1 MNFFLQMVFA
11 GLSQGAIYA
20 LIAYGFNITF
30 WTVKVV
36 NFAHGSFLMLCVMLS
51 LAAFQAG
58 APLALALAGGIVA
71 TALLVAGLERVAVR
85 PVLHHGSGMGW
96 VVSTLGTGIVL
107 QALASLIW
115 GAQAMAFPPVIFGP
129 TDYLPVFGVRL
140 SLQLLLIVAAAV
152 AVMAALEYVRRR
164 TLWGKALRAAA
175 ADPDAARLRGIPVQR
190 YVTASFLISGALAG
204 LAGILI
210 APISGIEP
218 SFGLNLMI
226 KGFVAA
232 VVGGLG
238 SSVGALVGGLLVGLI
253 ELFVGGYVSS
263 AWRNGVVF
271 ALLIAVLM
279 ARPQGLLG
287 REAAVKY

>member
-1 MNFFLQMVFA
+1 MNFFLQMAFA

-20 LIAYGFNITF
+20 LIAYGFNVTY
-30 WTVKVV
+30 WTVRVV
-36 NFAHGSFLMLCVMLS
+36 NFAHGSFLMFCVMLS
-51 LAAFQAG
+51 LAAVSAG
-58 APLALALAGGIVA
+58 VPLAVAVPSGIAA
-71 TALLVAGLERVAVR
+71 TALLALALERVAVR

-96 VVSTLGTGIVL
+96 VVSTLGAGIVL
-107 QALASLIW
+107 QASASLIW
-115 GAQAMAFPPVIFGP
+115 GAQALAFPPVIFQP
-129 TDYLPVFGVRL
+129 TDYVPLLGVHL
-140 SLQLLLIVAAAV
+140 SLQLLLIVVVAV
-152 AVMAALEYVRRR
+152 AVMAVLETLRRR

-175 ADPDAARLRGIPVQR
+175 ADPEAARLRGIPVQR
-190 YVTASFLISGALAG
+190 YVTVSFLISGALAG

-238 SSVGALVGGLLVGLI
+238 SSVGALAGGLMVGLI
-253 ELFVGGYVSS
+253 ELFVGGYVST

-271 ALLIAVLM
+271 ALLVCVLM

-287 REAAVKY
+287 RTLAVKY